1 MNRIRTNSQRTPVWP
16 VVAAAFV
23 LGLVV
28 FGVFVNKT
36 TTPRKPDGWNGVM
49 DWEGANIE
57 ETA

>member
-1 MNRIRTNSQRTPVWP
+1 MNRIRTVSKRTPVWP

-28 FGVFVNKT
+28 FGVLINRSPK
-36 TTPRKPDGWNGVM
+36 KPNGWDGVM
-49 DWEGANIE
+49 DWEGAAIE